1 TQIVRDVMAIQVST
15 VASESAFSAAGR
27 VVDPYRNRLDPD
39 IVEALIC
46 TKDWVAA
53 ARKESKTVGSIVS
66 DLEVEALS
74 TVMANKLKL
83 EEDENLWNEGL
94 DWNAGIHMQSEDEE
108 EQDMDS
114 DPDVMNDADEL

>member
-1 TQIVRDVMAIQVST
+1 MAIQVST

-53 ARKESKTVGSIVS
+53 ARKESKTVGSIVR

-83 EEDENLWNEGL
+83 EEDENMWNEGL